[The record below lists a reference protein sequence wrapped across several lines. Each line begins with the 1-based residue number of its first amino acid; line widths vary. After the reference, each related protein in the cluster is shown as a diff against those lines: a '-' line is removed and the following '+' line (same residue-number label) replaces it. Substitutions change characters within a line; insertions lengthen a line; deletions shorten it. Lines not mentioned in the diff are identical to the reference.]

1 MRLNNYLKQ
10 DNILGCFYL
19 FEPMN
24 EVSDETFQ
32 TLRRLGSRVGLKIE
46 RSNDLIKLLKRAGKG
61 MEDLLRYAT
70 LYGMT
75 EISDK
80 QSRKELWND
89 MKGTLK
95 HVNKREVAD
104 FFLQL
109 DKNTLHLTS
118 IPRHVLSSLFGIH
131 ISTYHQWKDDHEYIM
146 EELKKIEIVLYRL
159 QDKLGT
165 KLKKEI
171 SMIKTLQKNMKS
183 LGEKYE
189 G

>member
-1 MRLNNYLKQ
+1 MRLHNYLKQ
-10 DNILGCFYL
+10 DNILGCFYQ

-32 TLRRLGSRVGLKIE
+32 TLRRLGSKVGLKIE
-46 RSNDLIKLLKRAGKG
+46 RSSGLIKQLRKAGKG

-80 QSRKELWND
+80 ESRRELWQD

-109 DKNTLHLTS
+109 DKNTLSLTS

-165 KLKKEI
+165 KLSKEI
-171 SMIKTLQKNMKS
+171 SMIKSLQKNMKA
-183 LGEKYE
+183 LGEKHE

>member
-1 MRLNNYLKQ
+1 MRFSEYLKQ
-10 DNILGCFYL
+10 NNILGCFYQ

-24 EVSDETFQ
+24 EVSDETFK
-32 TLRRLGSRVGLKIE
+32 TLRRLGAKVGLKIE
-46 RSNDLIKLLKRAGKG
+46 KSSGLIKQLKKAGKG
-61 MEDLLRYAT
+61 IEDILRYAT
-70 LYGMT
+70 LYGMV

-80 QSRKELWND
+80 ESRRELWNE
-89 MKGTLK
+89 MKKVLK

-109 DKNTLHLTS
+109 DKNTLSLTS

-131 ISTYHQWKDDHEYIM
+131 ISTYHQWKDDHEYIE

-165 KLKKEI
+165 KLSKEI
-171 SMIKTLQKNMKS
+171 GMVKRLQKNMRE
-183 LGEKYE
+183 LGDKYE